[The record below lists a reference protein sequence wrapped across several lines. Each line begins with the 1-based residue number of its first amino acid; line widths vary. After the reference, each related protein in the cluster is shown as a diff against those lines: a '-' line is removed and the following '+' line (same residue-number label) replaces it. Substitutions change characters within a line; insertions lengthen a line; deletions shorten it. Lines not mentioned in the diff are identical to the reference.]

1 MVPSTLHSL
10 LSILFGGSL
19 HFALP
24 RALHNRHFASLLLL
38 NKNMVHLSHHGRRG
52 RAVHNQGQQEELLQ
66 EGDLV
71 AIVPFLG
78 AKRPRTTAK
87 SIRLTYS

>member
-1 MVPSTLHSL
+1 MKGPVGRSVRIITASSVLGGIVVL
-10 LSILFGGSL
+10 LQL
-19 HFALP
+19 
-24 RALHNRHFASLLLL
+24 
-38 NKNMVHLSHHGRRG
+38 
-52 RAVHNQGQQEELLQ
+52 LLQ

-78 AKRPRTTAK
+78 AKCPRTTAK